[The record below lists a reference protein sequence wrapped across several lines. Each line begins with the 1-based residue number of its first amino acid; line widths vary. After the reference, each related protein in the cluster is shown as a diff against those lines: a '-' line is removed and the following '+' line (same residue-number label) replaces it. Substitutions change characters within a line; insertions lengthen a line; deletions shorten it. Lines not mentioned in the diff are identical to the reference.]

1 MSALRMTQVQGS
13 PPEPDI
19 AYQNS
24 PSALGV
30 SELSC
35 GQEFAGVYQ
44 IKRALGGGG
53 MGRVY
58 EVVHKYLEKPMAL
71 KVFQSASGSV
81 SNSEFQ
87 RTLKEAR
94 ALSRLSHRNIVKV
107 YDVATDGKCA
117 YFSMELVKGESL
129 ETLLSKL
136 GSLSPPLAF
145 QIFGQLME
153 ALDYAHN
160 RGVIHR
166 DIKPGNIMI
175 VWQSDGSAKVKL
187 VDFGI
192 ASFYGEATNS
202 ISLTRSGEV
211 LGSPLYMSPEQAV
224 GQKVDKRTDIY
235 SCGLVLYEMLT
246 GQRIFQGESA
256 MLTLGM
262 HISED
267 PVPILLEKFGDDSP
281 AAKVIAGCL
290 EKERDR
296 RYHMAGEVLD
306 DLNYLELY
314 PFRYQGAILRS
325 KKSPRASQNKIEARQ
340 LYTGS
345 QSPGRTMPWA
355 ILACFFLVIAGLSLG
370 LIFYATRDSKIGAGK
385 LATVPSTLAVK
396 QGEFVPDEQRKN
408 SDEMAKLDAY
418 LSSTAP
424 FSRLEKRDGRLC
436 RVFNFDRDNSIGF
449 IINGSGMPTDAVGDL
464 IYAAD
469 EELTFVPFTSISRY
483 PNLFRRF
490 RSDDFVAVE
499 IRRNLSVNSETLSH
513 LTHMKKLRRLV
524 LESTDVRND
533 LSETFDQLPALD
545 DLTISGSRVEPE
557 ALGKWRGVSKL
568 KQLRYSAAA
577 TTASLL
583 NAIKSAENLESLSIY
598 GLEIN
603 ASDLKTLTK
612 FKKLQRL
619 KFTEPDLT
627 AADLAVLTA
636 LPELQTLRVNGC
648 VVGPIF
654 EPVIAKFKKLR
665 YMEAPF
671 AYWTYVD
678 FAKLKNDRKGKPAL
692 NLRETRVVDL
702 EDGLASEFE

>member
-1 MSALRMTQVQGS
+1 MTQVQGS
-13 PPEPDI
+13 PQEPDI

-30 SELSC
+30 SELAP

-44 IKRALGGGG
+44 IKRSLGGGG

-71 KVFQSASGSV
+71 KVFQSVSGNI

-94 ALSRLSHRNIVKV
+94 ALSRLAHRNIVKV

-117 YFSMELVKGESL
+117 YFSMELVQGESL

-136 GSLSPPLAF
+136 GSLSPSLAF
-145 QIFGQLME
+145 QVFGQLME

-192 ASFYGEATNS
+192 ASFYGEASNS

-262 HISED
+262 HIGED
-267 PVPILLEKFGDDSP
+267 PVPILLEKFGEDSP

-306 DLNYLELY
+306 DLNHLELY

-325 KKSPRASQNKIEARQ
+325 KSSPRTSQNKLEARQ
-340 LYTGS
+340 LYTS
-345 QSPGRTMPWA
+345 SLSPGRTMPWA
-355 ILACFFLVIAGLSLG
+355 VLACFFLILAGLSLG
-370 LIFYATRDSKIGAGK
+370 LIFYATRDSKVGAGK
-385 LATVPSTLAVK
+385 LTTVPSSISVK
-396 QGEFVPDEQRKN
+396 QDEAAQTEQRQN
-408 SDEMAKLDAY
+408 NDEMAKLDAY
-418 LSSTAP
+418 LSATTP
-424 FSRLEKRDGRLC
+424 FSRLEKREGRLC
-436 RVFNFDRDNSIGF
+436 RVFSFAKDSSIGF
-449 IINGSGMPTDAVGDL
+449 IINSSGLPSDAAGDL
-464 IYAAD
+464 VFAAD
-469 EELTFVPFTSISRY
+469 EELAFVPFTSIGRY
-483 PNLFRRF
+483 PKLFQRF

-533 LSETFDQLPALD
+533 LCETLNQLPALD

-557 ALGKWRGVSKL
+557 ALAKWRGVAKL
-568 KQLRYSAAA
+568 KHLRYSASA

-583 NAIKSAENLESLSIY
+583 DAIKSATDLESLSIY

-603 ASDLKTLTK
+603 AADLKTLTK
-612 FKKLQRL
+612 FKKLAQL

-627 AADLAVLTA
+627 AEDLAVLTA

-654 EPVIAKFKKLR
+654 EPVIAKFKKLTF
-665 YMEAPF
+665 MEAPF
-671 AYWTYVD
+671 AYWTYID
-678 FAKLKNDRKGKPAL
+678 YAKLKKDRKGKPAL